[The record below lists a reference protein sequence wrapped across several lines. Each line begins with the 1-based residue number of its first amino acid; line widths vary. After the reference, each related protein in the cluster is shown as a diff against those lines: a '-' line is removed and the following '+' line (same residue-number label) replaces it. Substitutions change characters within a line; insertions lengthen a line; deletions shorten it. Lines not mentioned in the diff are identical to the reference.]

1 MNKKFST
8 LVAALLLSGALFT
21 VDAKEVQISD
31 FVSTNSEKV
40 TFASGVMSFTG
51 DVTFADYQDYLL
63 IDEDNVTIEGNG
75 YALNGRIV
83 VTGKGVKIK
92 NLTVNFH
99 NGTPEAAPAGY
110 DPTIAINKTAISAY
124 TDDLE
129 ITGCTINCSSKF
141 WIANAITVYP
151 SAVDAKIVISDNTI
165 NNAKQKKD
173 SFSSAIMIVE
183 GLTSE
188 GLASSN
194 SAVLET
200 PATVTGNKFEECAVD
215 YVYADWSDGAS
226 YKDVQIEPLKDGSNL
241 GTLAAYINGAAKDA
255 SIVFN
260 GTAEEFNKAIAN
272 QAINESVSA
281 AIQCNDGNILY
292 GDAKAPNDKPVI
304 VADVKALDASI
315 DGYKLLESIDSN
327 YNLLV
332 LASSNGSNY
341 VITIENGKAVAKAI
355 SASDPIS
362 YYVDDKAS
370 LWKVTEGKS
379 NVDGKLYYTFTN
391 QNGDV
396 LEAAPGAGTGTQDGE
411 FYPYNEGAKYNNG
424 IVLAVNG
431 VNLDN
436 NTPAYFG
443 LYEAGKNV
451 LTVGNL
457 NYFEQDGFSVTI
469 KYQDADGKFTK
480 EDIAGNEF
488 VGHLTP
494 MKWNG
499 QKFVEAPATDDKFYL
514 KNADDEYIVVNAKDA
529 GAIDTEDVLYFTTL
543 TEEALVHH
551 LARVYAGDD
560 QEYFGLFQAKAS
572 ASQADPKKLTV
583 IDEMFVKLG
592 DTEDDWASIGRWD
605 KDSEPTLAASIK
617 TSLKPIQIA
626 LGSGKIVDKK
636 AFLQKGKFYTIEGI
650 ASTSEDDYRVG
661 KKLVAGAQSDEND
674 YYWVKSY
681 GNVLEGQFALT
692 IASDKDGKEYYVF
705 TNRENPDMLTY
716 GLQRF
721 ELPNGGFSYGIPVG
735 SLYTTDEDNEYRW
748 GVLTMK
754 IDTVAGHKASDGYQT
769 LADVKNNKFYIGY
782 ASGVFGG
789 NAWLVENHEG
799 DENHVIGL
807 DINQEDALIFTAKEY
822 AAARQ
827 LKVEDKKTHKYYY
840 APSDSIYVISELGY
854 FDGDDYKTT
863 LDTLKLV
870 SYSFVN
876 QYTEPLIFSENGEN
890 RYESKVY
897 DYYKYN
903 DKTGKYD
910 IGVRY
915 KNVEEAQKDAQHFAL
930 RIDGTKLNL
939 RPVNPT
945 VYSEDGNN
953 VEVIKDSWS
962 NIAWTEA
969 EYKNLGDDETKPDAY
984 LYQGLDGSDKVY
996 SGDAGEEGMLSNTD
1010 YLNREENDLF
1020 VVEPTEKP
1028 MYRTVIN
1035 PLDTISIFRDDNSQS
1050 VLFEHNTFYCS
1061 STTPSWVWRTCLNI
1075 RRSPRR

>member
-304 VADVKALDASI
+304 VADVKAPAPSI
-315 DGYKLLESIDSN
+315 DGYKLLKNIDSN
-327 YNLLV
+327 YNLLIAV
-332 LASSNGSNY
+332 NKDGEYFIITSNKETKAIESKDLGDDLGLIDLASY
-341 VITIENGKAVAKAI
+341 AVSPYA
-355 SASDPIS
+355 
-362 YYVDDKAS
+362 
-370 LWKVTEGKS
+370 LWQVTESEDLDG
-379 NVDGKLYYTFTN
+379 NVYYSFKN
-391 QNGDV
+391 
-396 LEAAPGAGTGTQDGE
+396 QDGVQLKSVANADDTKNPTGLDGR
-411 FYPYNEGAKYNNG
+411 FFSANNAKYNNG
-424 IVLAVNG
+424 VVFECGPAALKNS
-431 VNLDN
+431 NK
-436 NTPAYFG
+436 AYFG

-451 LTVGNL
+451 LSVADL

-469 KYQDADGKFTK
+469 KYADADGKFTK

-494 MKWNG
+494 MTWNG
-499 QKFVEAPATDDKFYL
+499 SEFKEAADAAVEFYL
-514 KNADDEYIVVNAKDA
+514 KNADGEYIVVNAKDA
-529 GAIDTEDVLYFTTL
+529 GTSGNNVLYFSTL
-543 TEEALVHH
+543 SEEALEHH
-551 LARVYAGDD
+551 LARVAAGDD
-560 QEYFGLFQAKAS
+560 QEYFGEFKALAS

-583 IDEMFVKLG
+583 IDELQINVLAVG
-592 DTEDDWASIGRWD
+592 IRTRPRHWQ
-605 KDSEPTLAASIK
+605 PLLLTLSCNRSRSLWVA
-617 TSLKPIQIA
+617 TRSLK
-626 LGSGKIVDKK
+626 
-636 AFLQKGKFYTIEGI
+636 
-650 ASTSEDDYRVG
+650 
-661 KKLVAGAQSDEND
+661 
-674 YYWVKSY
+674 
-681 GNVLEGQFALT
+681 
-692 IASDKDGKEYYVF
+692 
-705 TNRENPDMLTY
+705 
-716 GLQRF
+716 QR
-721 ELPNGGFSYGIPVG
+721 I
-735 SLYTTDEDNEYRW
+735 
-748 GVLTMK
+748 
-754 IDTVAGHKASDGYQT
+754 
-769 LADVKNNKFYIGY
+769 
-782 ASGVFGG
+782 
-789 NAWLVENHEG
+789 
-799 DENHVIGL
+799 
-807 DINQEDALIFTAKEY
+807 
-822 AAARQ
+822 
-827 LKVEDKKTHKYYY
+827 
-840 APSDSIYVISELGY
+840 
-854 FDGDDYKTT
+854 
-863 LDTLKLV
+863 
-870 SYSFVN
+870 
-876 QYTEPLIFSENGEN
+876 
-890 RYESKVY
+890 
-897 DYYKYN
+897 
-903 DKTGKYD
+903 
-910 IGVRY
+910 
-915 KNVEEAQKDAQHFAL
+915 
-930 RIDGTKLNL
+930 
-939 RPVNPT
+939 
-945 VYSEDGNN
+945 
-953 VEVIKDSWS
+953 
-962 NIAWTEA
+962 
-969 EYKNLGDDETKPDAY
+969 
-984 LYQGLDGSDKVY
+984 
-996 SGDAGEEGMLSNTD
+996 
-1010 YLNREENDLF
+1010 
-1020 VVEPTEKP
+1020 
-1028 MYRTVIN
+1028 
-1035 PLDTISIFRDDNSQS
+1035 
-1050 VLFEHNTFYCS
+1050 C
-1061 STTPSWVWRTCLNI
+1061 
-1075 RRSPRR
+1075 